1 MLVVSFGVDDT
12 TRPLVDEVQM
22 TPKGLLRRHPICL
35 ALVPGGQNVWDTFL
49 RGARTVATVDDTGTV
64 VVQESRDTD
73 IPQLEAAAAAG
84 ATEAQAKETGGKKKA
99 KKTAKAKTKGKKE
112 DKEVAGI
119 GVRRRYYFTSKGVRI
134 SNLIVT

>member
-1 MLVVSFGVDDT
+1 
-12 TRPLVDEVQM
+12 M

-49 RGARTVATVDDTGTV
+49 RGARTVAAVDDTGAV
-64 VVQESRDTD
+64 VVQESRADG
-73 IPQLEAAAAAG
+73 PEAEAAVAAAAAAAG